1 MKRDFDDY
9 IEALAHG
16 LTEDMI
22 EGMTQDELEL
32 FKSGLID
39 ELIGDD
45 FNDIDFDPDEAFD
58 MMFDEEDEYWD
69 RVLNNE
75 EEEF

>member
-16 LTEDMI
+16 LTDDMI

-45 FNDIDFDPDEAFD
+45 FNDIDFDPDEELEMLFE
-58 MMFDEEDEYWD
+58 EEDEDW
-69 RVLNNE
+69 
-75 EEEF
+75 EEF

>member
-58 MMFDEEDEYWD
+58 MMFEEEDEDWD
-69 RVLNNE
+69 CELDNE
-75 EEEF
+75 WEEF

>member
-9 IEALAHG
+9 IEGLAHG

-58 MMFDEEDEYWD
+58 MMFDEEDEDWD
-69 RVLNNE
+69 CELDNE
-75 EEEF
+75 WEEF

>member
-16 LTEDMI
+16 LTEEMI

-32 FKSGLID
+32 FQSGLID

-45 FNDIDFDPDEAFD
+45 FNDVDFDPDEAFE

-75 EEEF
+75 EEDF

>member
-9 IEALAHG
+9 TEALAHG

-45 FNDIDFDPDEAFD
+45 FNDVDFDPDEAFE
-58 MMFDEEDEYWD
+58 MLFDERGW
-69 RVLNNE
+69 RLGLWIR
-75 EEEF
+75 

>member
-45 FNDIDFDPDEAFD
+45 FNDVDFDPDEAFE
-58 MMFDEEDEYWD
+58 MLFEEEDEDWD
-69 RVLNNE
+69 CELDNE
-75 EEEF
+75 WEEF

>member
-16 LTEDMI
+16 LTEEMI

-39 ELIGDD
+39 EVIGDD
-45 FNDIDFDPDEAFD
+45 FNDVDFDPDEAFE

-75 EEEF
+75 EEDF

>member
-16 LTEDMI
+16 LTEEMI
-22 EGMTQDELEL
+22 EGMTPDELEL
-32 FKSGLID
+32 FQSGLID
-39 ELIGDD
+39 EVIGDN
-45 FNDIDFDPDEAFD
+45 FNDVDFDPDEAFE

>member
-9 IEALAHG
+9 IEGLAHG

-45 FNDIDFDPDEAFD
+45 FNDIDFDPDEAFE
-58 MMFDEEDEYWD
+58 MMFEEEDEDWD
-69 RVLNNE
+69 CELDNE
-75 EEEF
+75 WEEF

>member
-9 IEALAHG
+9 IEGLAHG

-58 MMFDEEDEYWD
+58 MMFEEEDEDWD
-69 RVLNNE
+69 CELDNE
-75 EEEF
+75 WEEF

>member
-16 LTEDMI
+16 LTEEMI
-22 EGMTQDELEL
+22 EGMTPDELEL

-45 FNDIDFDPDEAFD
+45 FNDIDFDPDEEFE
-58 MMFDEEDEYWD
+58 MLFEEEDEDWD
-69 RVLNNE
+69 CELDNE
-75 EEEF
+75 WEEF

>member
-9 IEALAHG
+9 TEALSHG
-16 LTEDMI
+16 LTEEMI

-39 ELIGDD
+39 EVIGDD
-45 FNDIDFDPDEAFD
+45 FNDVDFDPDEAFE

>member
-22 EGMTQDELEL
+22 EGMTPDELEL

-39 ELIGDD
+39 EVIGDD
-45 FNDIDFDPDEAFD
+45 FNDVDFDPDEAFE

>member
-45 FNDIDFDPDEAFD
+45 FNDIDFDPDEAFE
-58 MMFDEEDEYWD
+58 MMFEEEDEDWD
-69 RVLNNE
+69 CELDNE
-75 EEEF
+75 WEEF

>member
-16 LTEDMI
+16 LTDDMI
-22 EGMTQDELEL
+22 EGMTPDELEL

-39 ELIGDD
+39 EVIGDD
-45 FNDIDFDPDEAFD
+45 FNDVDFDPDEAFE

-75 EEEF
+75 EEDF

>member
-22 EGMTQDELEL
+22 EGMTPDELEL
-32 FKSGLID
+32 FQSGLID

-45 FNDIDFDPDEAFD
+45 FNDIDFDPDEEFE
-58 MMFDEEDEYWD
+58 MLFEEEDKDWD
-69 RVLNNE
+69 CELDNE
-75 EEEF
+75 WEEF